1 MEDLVGSSVGELI
14 LSTVPADGACDRGMG
29 STSQS
34 SLPEIRIRL
43 GNEGG
48 LGSTLDGGGLLELN
62 ATNLLALVSQEVIE
76 VAAAGEEAVGEES
89 YSAEVEFLETVGGV
103 SRSPFV
109 PFLLAPAALP
119 KSTSN
124 KARSVPSSTRSGVA
138 MVTLP

>member
-1 MEDLVGSSVGELI
+1 MEDLVGSSVGDLI

-62 ATNLLALVSQEVIE
+62 ATNLLALGSQEVIE
-76 VAAAGEEAVGEES
+76 VVAAEEELDGE
-89 YSAEVEFLETVGGV
+89 EVEFPKTVGGV
-103 SRSPFV
+103 SRSPIV
-109 PFLLAPAALP
+109 PFLLTPAVLP

>member
-62 ATNLLALVSQEVIE
+62 ATNLLALGLQEVIK
-76 VAAAGEEAVGEES
+76 VAAAGEES
-89 YSAEVEFLETVGGV
+89 D
-103 SRSPFV
+103 
-109 PFLLAPAALP
+109 
-119 KSTSN
+119 
-124 KARSVPSSTRSGVA
+124 
-138 MVTLP
+138 

>member
-14 LSTVPADGACDRGMG
+14 LSTVPADGVCDRGMG

-48 LGSTLDGGGLLELN
+48 LGSTRDGGGLLELN
-62 ATNLLALVSQEVIE
+62 ATNLLALGSQEVIE
-76 VAAAGEEAVGEES
+76 VAAAVEES
-89 YSAEVEFLETVGGV
+89 DWAEVEFLKTVGGV

-109 PFLLAPAALP
+109 PFLLTPAALP

>member
-48 LGSTLDGGGLLELN
+48 LGSTRNGGGLLELN
-62 ATNLLALVSQEVIE
+62 ATNLLALGSQEVIE
-76 VAAAGEEAVGEES
+76 VVAAEEELDGE
-89 YSAEVEFLETVGGV
+89 EVEFPKTVGGV
-103 SRSPFV
+103 SRSPIV
-109 PFLLAPAALP
+109 PFLLTPAVLP